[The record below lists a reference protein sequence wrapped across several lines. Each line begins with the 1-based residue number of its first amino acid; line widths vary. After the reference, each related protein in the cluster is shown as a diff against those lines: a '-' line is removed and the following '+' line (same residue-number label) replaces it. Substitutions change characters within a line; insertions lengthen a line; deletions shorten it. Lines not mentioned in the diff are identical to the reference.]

1 MIFLSFLFAFAA
13 IVFCSTVILDFEEPM
28 ELRFP
33 VLVEKIYME
42 HCTTDAK
49 VICFDELKQTFEMV
63 AKTIEDQWK
72 SISYDSRLV
81 LSNGHA
87 SCVQLLQEDLERF
100 EKDVLNINYRVS
112 SERCSQIVADSLYQ
126 FPTLRYV
133 QSLERVLTRSMSFD
147 VKNLTDARLLPPMT
161 GVIEFVSKLD
171 SVITSLEKASF
182 LLEGNVQPMLPNMLQ
197 SAFDQVGL
205 LTEYAALIN
214 VPFDNEMI
222 LNGLLFLCRTLFRH
236 KLMWMRR
243 KCAVYHLPRM
253 EDVSLWKRCLLDTE
267 PSKQLIKIG
276 NKQFVS
282 LNYNSMHIISES
294 IVDQLF
300 LPLVFLKKHIQEDP
314 ALTFHLY
321 NLFNTFLPCL
331 LSAYNLID
339 VDRFNQDME
348 GRVKEQVFIAHPESH
363 WMYFWVAMENF
374 VVAGNPDS
382 LKTRLYAETV
392 LRMINGHIETVKYIQ
407 SHKDANVYG
416 HQNDKKFT
424 FDHLTGC
431 LLDIYG
437 VSHNGFHLL
446 RQVMHSATRYLSI
459 DLPELEM
466 IKKRI
471 HKLFH
476 FK

>member
-1 MIFLSFLFAFAA
+1 MIFLSFLFAFAG
-13 IVFCSTVILDFEEPM
+13 IVSSTVVLEVEEPV

-33 VLVEKIYME
+33 VLVERIYME

-49 VICFDELKQTFEMV
+49 LKCLNELKQTFHVV
-63 AKTIEDQWK
+63 ARVIEDQWT
-72 SISYDSRLV
+72 SIPVDSRLV

-87 SCVQLLQEDLERF
+87 SCVQVLQEDLERF
-100 EKDVLNINYRVS
+100 EKDVLKIDYRVA
-112 SERCSQIVADSLYQ
+112 SERCSQIVADALYQ
-126 FPTLRYV
+126 FPTIRYV
-133 QSLERVLTRSMSFD
+133 QSLETILTRSMSFD
-147 VKNLTDARLLPPMT
+147 MKNLTDARLVMPMA

-182 LLEGNVQPMLPNMLQ
+182 LLENVQPILPNMLQ

-205 LTEYAALIN
+205 LTEYALMIN
-214 VPFDNEMI
+214 VPFDNEMV
-222 LNGLLFLCRTLFRH
+222 LNGLLFLCRTLFRF

-243 KCAVYHLPRM
+243 KCAAYHLPRM
-253 EDVSLWKRCLLDTE
+253 EDVSLWKKCLLDTE
-267 PSKQLIKIG
+267 PTKHVIKIG
-276 NKQFVS
+276 NKQFAS
-282 LNYNSMHIISES
+282 LKYNSMHVMSES

-300 LPLVFLKKHIQEDP
+300 LPLVYLKKHINADDP
-314 ALTFHLY
+314 APTFHLY